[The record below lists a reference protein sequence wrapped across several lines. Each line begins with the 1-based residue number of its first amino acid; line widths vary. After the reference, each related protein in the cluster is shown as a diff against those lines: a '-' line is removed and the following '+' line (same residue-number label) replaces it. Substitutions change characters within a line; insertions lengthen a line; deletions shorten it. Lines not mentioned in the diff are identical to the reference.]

1 MGPIYYLV
9 TVQTFIKSINKLNQ
23 NLINFQSGTHQ
34 RIHLALP
41 RFGRDADL
49 HFRQEP
55 RHRPRFRSGGARCR
69 ETTREEEPRLS
80 NQPRMEE
87 RVRGQFES
95 ERGRRKIIGQR
106 SQDGAV
112 TSVT

>member
-55 RHRPRFRSGGARCR
+55 RR

-95 ERGRRKIIGQR
+95 ERGRRKIIGQL